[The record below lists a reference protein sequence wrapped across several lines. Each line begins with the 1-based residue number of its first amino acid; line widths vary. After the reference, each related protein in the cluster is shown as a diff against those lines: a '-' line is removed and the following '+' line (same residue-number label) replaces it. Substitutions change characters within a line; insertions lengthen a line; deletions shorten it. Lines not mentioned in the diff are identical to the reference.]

1 MEEAEEMSGL
11 FLKSVILNTSR
22 RMPPGWIAA
31 LREAGVE
38 VCEASAPVRGMTE
51 RAGAPETTG
60 KTEETKG
67 KEKVEK
73 IKRLAKDRRENFVKA
88 KLSEPEDTAVLWITD
103 DPALARALVAEEK
116 AVLAVLPGEGRE
128 PDPSAGGPEGS
139 EGSLAETGAGDF
151 SGVKYLCENLE
162 ELDAVYLDRVY
173 RRYAGIPWDILETE
187 RCALRET
194 VEEDVDAFYG
204 IYREPSITRYMEDL
218 FPDRDQEIAY
228 TREYRE
234 NVYEFYGFGIW
245 TVRLK
250 ETGEV
255 IGRAGLSY
263 REGFD
268 EPELGFVIGLPWQ
281 RRGIGEEVC
290 RAVLSFGRKE
300 LGFETVIAFAEPEN
314 QTSLRLLE
322 RLGFTPAGRELLRGR
337 EHIQYR
343 AELTSFL

>member
-1 MEEAEEMSGL
+1 MEEAEMSGL
-11 FLKSVILNTSR
+11 FLKSVILKTSR

-31 LREAGVE
+31 LRQAGIE
-38 VCEASAPVRGMTE
+38 VCEAVAQRAEATE
-51 RAGAPETTG
+51 TAGSPA
-60 KTEETKG
+60 
-67 KEKVEK
+67 
-73 IKRLAKDRRENFVKA
+73 
-88 KLSEPEDTAVLWITD
+88 LWITD
-103 DPALARALVAEEK
+103 DPALARALVMEKK
-116 AVLAVLPGEGRE
+116 AVLAVLPGEGWE
-128 PDPSAGGPEGS
+128 PDPAAGRPEGS
-139 EGSLAETGAGDF
+139 EGSPAEIGAGDF

-255 IGRAGLSY
+255 IGRAGRSD

-314 QTSLRLLE
+314 QISLRLLE
-322 RLGFTPAGRELLRGR
+322 RLGFTPAGKELLRGR

-343 AELTSFL
+343 AELTPFL